1 MSENMN
7 YSELPGLGPRNNQR
21 VFYIASFIVLL
32 NFALITAICSYTAS
46 MTGDI
51 TETLANVN
59 TVIGDMDVLLPDAKE
74 SLRIVKEM
82 CKHENFT
89 KRWGEIC

>member
-1 MSENMN
+1 MN
-7 YSELPGLGPRNNQR
+7 YSELPGLGPKNNQR

-51 TETLANVN
+51 TETLTNVN
-59 TVIGDMDVLLPDAKE
+59 TVIEDLDILLPDAKE

>member
-1 MSENMN
+1 MN
-7 YSELPGLGPRNNQR
+7 YSELPGLGPKNNQR

-32 NFALITAICSYTAS
+32 NFALITAICSYIAS

-51 TETLANVN
+51 TQTLTNVN
-59 TVIGDMDVLLPDAKE
+59 TVIGDLDILLPDAKE

>member
-1 MSENMN
+1 MD

-21 VFYIASFIVLL
+21 VFYIASFIVLI

-51 TETLANVN
+51 TETLTNVN
-59 TVIGDMDVLLPDAKE
+59 TVIGDLDVLLPDAKE
-74 SLRIVKEM
+74 SLRIIKEM

-89 KRWGEIC
+89 KSWGDIC

>member
-1 MSENMN
+1 MN

-51 TETLANVN
+51 TETLTNVN
-59 TVIGDMDVLLPDAKE
+59 TVIEDLDILLPDAKE

-89 KRWGEIC
+89 KIWGEIC

>member
-1 MSENMN
+1 MD

-21 VFYIASFIVLL
+21 VFYIASFIVLV

-59 TVIGDMDVLLPDAKE
+59 TVIGDLDVLLPDAKE

-89 KRWGEIC
+89 KSWGDIC

>member
-1 MSENMN
+1 MN
-7 YSELPGLGPRNNQR
+7 YSELPGLGPKNNQR

-51 TETLANVN
+51 TETLTNVN
-59 TVIGDMDVLLPDAKE
+59 TVIEDLDILLPDAKE

-89 KRWGEIC
+89 KIWGEIC